1 MQECDCPA
9 AFRSLARSFWGVSGA
24 FPALRQVLREDDE
37 DMLARTLYR
46 QLVLWFRPDFPR
58 GLVDSPVEVGERGDG
73 KLWTR
78 ISSILTRST
87 LRNKAEK
94 AIRLCV
100 GGVYGGGGKRKFEKD
115 QKRFSW
121 LWGDHPMLVRARER
135 CRRMPGLEEVLMDLV
150 RFDWKRQMSYEVG
163 D

>member
-1 MQECDCPA
+1 MEECDCPA

-37 DMLARTLYR
+37 DVLARTLYR

-94 AIRLCV
+94 AIRWCV
-100 GGVYGGGGKRKFEKD
+100 GGVYGGGGK
-115 QKRFSW
+115 
-121 LWGDHPMLVRARER
+121 
-135 CRRMPGLEEVLMDLV
+135 
-150 RFDWKRQMSYEVG
+150 
-163 D
+163 